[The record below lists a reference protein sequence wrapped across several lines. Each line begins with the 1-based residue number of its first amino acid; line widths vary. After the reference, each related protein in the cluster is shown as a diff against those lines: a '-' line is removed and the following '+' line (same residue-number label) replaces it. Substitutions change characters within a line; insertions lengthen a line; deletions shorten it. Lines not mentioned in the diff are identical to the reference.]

1 MKAMK
6 KTFIIASSFVLMILV
21 PQVVLAL
28 APGDPAFSVETF
40 PRVGE
45 VEAGGSVTFTLS
57 AYSEEGFEGKIELEL
72 IDPPAGVTGTFEPNP
87 VIVPGFD
94 VGASVVTIEVASTVS
109 EGEIELTIGATD
121 PAGVV
126 KDKTKPLKITVSGA
140 AAPAPAPEPAP
151 APAPAPEPAPAPA
164 GPGNPGP
171 AQTVTTTITTISTT
185 STTVTTATTVE
196 ITTTLILTTKTS
208 TINQKTTLDGFDQ
221 VNDMTYP
228 LVTLAVVAVLISVA
242 VIALRKPKP

>member
-1 MKAMK
+1 MKTTK
-6 KTFIIASSFVLMILV
+6 KTIIISSSLVLMILA

-28 APGDPAFSVETF
+28 APGAPNFALGLTPPLGVE
-40 PRVGE
+40 VA
-45 VEAGGSVTFTLS
+45 AGGSATVTVS
-57 AYSEEGFEGKIELEL
+57 IYSEEGFEGKVDLTL

-140 AAPAPAPEPAP
+140 A

-242 VIALRKPKP
+242 VIALRKPKS

>member
-1 MKAMK
+1 MLLA
-6 KTFIIASSFVLMILV
+6 

-28 APGDPAFSVETF
+28 APGAPNFALGLTPPLGVE
-40 PRVGE
+40 VA
-45 VEAGGSVTFTLS
+45 AGGSATVTVS
-57 AYSEEGFEGKIELEL
+57 IYSEEGFEGKVDLTL

-94 VGASVVTIEVASTVS
+94 VGASVVTIEVASTVP

-140 AAPAPAPEPAP
+140 A

-228 LVTLAVVAVLISVA
+228 LATLAVVAVLISVA
-242 VIALRKPKP
+242 VIALRKPKS

>member
-1 MKAMK
+1 MKTTK
-6 KTFIIASSFVLMILV
+6 KTIIISYSLVLMLLA

-28 APGDPAFSVETF
+28 APGAPNFALGLTPPLGVE
-40 PRVGE
+40 VA
-45 VEAGGSVTFTLS
+45 AGGSATVTVS
-57 AYSEEGFEGKIELEL
+57 IYSEEGFEGKVDLTL

-94 VGASVVTIEVASTVS
+94 VGASVVTIEVASTVP

-140 AAPAPAPEPAP
+140 A

-228 LVTLAVVAVLISVA
+228 LATLAVVAVLISVA
-242 VIALRKPKP
+242 VIALRKPKS